1 MVQFLVNIYKP
12 LFLKSAGFLTIFERE
27 LALLV
32 ALQGESS
39 WKGGSAWGDS
49 HRKDATRRRTEG
61 RKTAETC
68 IRSALDLHQT

>member
-1 MVQFLVNIYKP
+1 MPEIRVTTY
-12 LFLKSAGFLTIFERE
+12 LTIFERE

-39 WKGGSAWGDS
+39 WKGGSAAWGDS

-68 IRSALDLHQT
+68 